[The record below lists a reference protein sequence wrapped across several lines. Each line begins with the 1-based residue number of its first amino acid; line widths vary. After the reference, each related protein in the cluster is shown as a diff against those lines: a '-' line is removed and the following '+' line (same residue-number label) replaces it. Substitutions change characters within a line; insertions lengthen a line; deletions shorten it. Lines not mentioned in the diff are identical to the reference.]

1 MTIDPAIAK
10 ATPAQLRSSIRSATL
25 SNRVATIIADG
36 GGLGDATAAELK
48 AALVDALAGLN
59 GIDEVRVALMAD
71 RTAGSGSARGSD
83 GGVTGDGRTTAD
95 QRAGP
100 GSRVRDTSAPVII
113 AIGSGKGG
121 VGKST
126 LTANLAVALAQQDR
140 RVGVIDADIYGPSQV
155 MLLDPLGTRPE
166 ARDGRLVPVRTAHG
180 VGLLSMAQL
189 IEPDKAIAWRGPMIG
204 KALAQLVEA
213 RWEGVDLLLVDLP
226 PGTGDVQ
233 ITLMQRFRPA
243 GAVIVTTPQDLA
255 LIDATRAL
263 DLFRQAKIPVIGL
276 VENMAGYSCPHCGEM
291 SDPFGAGARYGGA
304 QAAADKLGERFLGR
318 VPLAPAI
325 RGASDAGT
333 PAAAAGGAEADIF
346 ADIARQLDRWL
357 DDLDAGSSVASR
369 GPGDDDGAQAG
380 QAV

>member
-1 MTIDPAIAK
+1 MTINPAITR
-10 ATPAQLRSSIRSATL
+10 ATPAHLRSTIRSATL
-25 SNRVATIIADG
+25 TGGIATIIADG
-36 GGLGDATAAELK
+36 GGLGDTTAQELK
-48 AALVDALAGLN
+48 TALVDALAGVD
-59 GIDEVRVALMAD
+59 GIDQVRVALMAD
-71 RTAGSGSARGSD
+71 RTAGSGSARGLD
-83 GGVTGDGRTTAD
+83 GGGSTS
-95 QRAGP
+95 QRASLGRRN
-100 GSRVRDTSAPVII
+100 GDMSAPVIV

-126 LTANLAVALAQQDR
+126 LTANLAVALAQQGR

-155 MLLDPLGTRPE
+155 MLLDPQGIRPE
-166 ARDGRLVPVRTAHG
+166 ARDGRLVPVKTAHG
-180 VGLLSMAQL
+180 VALLSMAQL

-213 RWEGVDLLLVDLP
+213 HWDDADLILVDLP

-263 DLFRQAKIPVIGL
+263 DLFRQAQIPVIGM
-276 VENMAGYSCPHCGEM
+276 VENMAGYACPHCGET

-333 PAAAAGGAEADIF
+333 PAAAAAGAEADVF
-346 ADIARQLDRWL
+346 ADIARELDRWL
-357 DDLDAGSSVASR
+357 ERNSGSGAFSNE
-369 GPGDDDGAQAG
+369 PDDDGGARAG
-380 QAV
+380 KAG